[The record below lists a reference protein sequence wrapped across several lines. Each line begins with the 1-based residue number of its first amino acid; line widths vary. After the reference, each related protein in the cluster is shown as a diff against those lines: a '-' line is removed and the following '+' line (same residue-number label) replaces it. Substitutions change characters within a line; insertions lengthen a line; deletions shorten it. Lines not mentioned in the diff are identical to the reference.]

1 MKPSDA
7 FQYLYEKKLPL
18 IISFSI
24 EEERGHF
31 IIGRG
36 LCYIEKIYGTSK
48 VVLSRFSPYRSLSC
62 IRNDGGFHAHF
73 DINGQSYGCC
83 FDDIL
88 IDNRKLITEIP
99 ANLYPYLRRY
109 LRIEPSVKFPVSLYL
124 FSPQYG
130 TVSLTV
136 KNISEHG
143 AGVLSQTV
151 LNINQQVICGLNL
164 PFQGETFILFNASIV
179 SVQEISC
186 STSMMDINRNVHK
199 MPRDA
204 AGDTVLYG
212 LEFFPHPTDA
222 NKIRMYIMQREIEIR
237 KLLQEL

>member
-1 MKPSDA
+1 MKPADA

-18 IISFSI
+18 IISFPI

-48 VVLSRFSPYRSLSC
+48 LVLSRFSPYRALSC
-62 IRNDGGFHAHF
+62 IRNNGGFHAHF
-73 DINGQSYGCC
+73 DINGQSFGCC
-83 FDDIL
+83 FDDVL
-88 IDNRKLITEIP
+88 IDSRKLITEIP
-99 ANLYPYLRRY
+99 ANLYPYLRQY
-109 LRIEPSVKFPVSLYL
+109 LRIEPSAKLPVSLYL

-136 KNISEHG
+136 RNISEHG
-143 AGVLSQTV
+143 AGVLSPIV
-151 LNINQQVICGLNL
+151 LNINEHVICGLNL

-179 SVQEISC
+179 SVQE
-186 STSMMDINRNVHK
+186 TSRFPSIMNKHPNVHM

-204 AGDTVLYG
+204 AQDSILFG
-212 LEFFPHPTDA
+212 LEFFPHATDA